1 MLFGARRLLETM
13 ALACASFDPL
23 AAHCEPSETKSAA
36 AQQSSAPLDSLPGAP
51 PAPQD
56 EGLRKQLAA
65 VDPLQDGW
73 QTEAYNDRIGKQWGA
88 IGALLHALPAD
99 ASGVPATL
107 LADDF
112 RCSALRPDALDE
124 VHADADF
131 RVLRW
136 RPQTAPQDPATA
148 ESAALSGPEGLLVA
162 LRACATA
169 LGADA
174 YAKFKT
180 IHVDE
185 QPLGFRTTAYF
196 MGEGRAPEGLV
207 QQNATWIVHW
217 VQRAE
222 GEAPRIA
229 RIELSAFEEVRAREP
244 RGSLFEDGAAA
255 ILGGNPSYAQQLV
268 PSLMHWR
275 AQLDQSL
282 GLPILGHAAGIA
294 IGDADGN
301 GLEDLYLCQPGG
313 LPNLL
318 YLRQADGSARDASAG
333 SGTDFLDFTRSA
345 LFADLDRDGDDDLIA
360 VILDDIVFL
369 ENVSNQ
375 TSDGTSE
382 TVQPRFER
390 RARFTAPVTTSL
402 ALADIEGDGDLDL
415 YACAYMNPY
424 DGEAIPAPYHDAR
437 NGQPNTFLRND
448 GEWRFSDA
456 TAELGFDHNNDRFSF
471 SAAFEDYDRDGDLDL
486 YVANDF
492 GRNNLYRA
500 DAGRYR
506 DVAAEAGVEDPSA
519 GMGVAWADYDN
530 DGWVDLHVS
539 NMFSSAGNRV
549 TFQQR
554 FLPEVTPT
562 QRDEFQRHA
571 RGNALFRNLGNGTF
585 EDVSVASGVT
595 MGRWAWGGL
604 FVDWNNDGW
613 QDVLVPNGFV
623 TEPRK
628 DDL

>member
-1 MLFGARRLLETM
+1 MVFLARRVLEAL
-13 ALACASFDPL
+13 ALACASADPF
-23 AAHCEPSETKSAA
+23 AAHAEPGETKPASSQPQSA
-36 AQQSSAPLDSLPGAP
+36 APLDALPGSAP
-51 PAPQD
+51 PPPD
-56 EGLRKQLAA
+56 EGLRKQLSA

-88 IGALLHALPAD
+88 IGTLLHALPAD
-99 ASGVPATL
+99 PSGIPATL

-112 RCSALRPDALDE
+112 RCSALRPEALDE
-124 VHADADF
+124 AFSDADF

-136 RPQTAPQDPATA
+136 SAERAQAAAAASADERAP
-148 ESAALSGPEGLLVA
+148 LRGPEGLLEA
-162 LRACATA
+162 LRATAAA

-174 YAKFKT
+174 HAKFKT

-185 QPLGFRTTAYF
+185 QPGGFRTTAYF

-207 QQNATWIVHW
+207 QQNATWTVHW

-229 RIELSAFEEVRAREP
+229 RIELAAFEEARAREP
-244 RGSLFEDGAAA
+244 RGSLFEDAAAA
-255 ILGGNPSYAQQLV
+255 ILGGNPSYAQLLV

-318 YLRQADGSARDASAG
+318 YLRQSDGSARDASAG
-333 SGTDFLDFTRSA
+333 SGTDFLEFTRSA
-345 LFADLDRDGDDDLIA
+345 LFADLDRDGDDDLI
-360 VILDDIVFL
+360 VVVLDDILFL
-369 ENVSNQ
+369 ENK
-375 TSDGTSE
+375 GPSE
-382 TVQPRFER
+382 AGQPRFER

-437 NGQPNTFLRND
+437 NGQPNTFLRNE

-500 DAGRYR
+500 DDGRYR

-554 FLPEVTPT
+554 FLPEVTAA
-562 QRDEFQRHA
+562 QRDDFQRHA

-585 EDVSVASGVT
+585 EDLSVASGVT